1 MNIDFKQFGTW
12 IYVDPDEQSIELLE
26 ETLNLDMLCELLR
39 CDSTDMEEL
48 GEGASQERQTEW
60 EFNENPCWGPIL
72 IVKIGKEDSRLET
85 CDEDDLAVIV
95 PLVKFLD

>member
-1 MNIDFKQFGTW
+1 MEKEHRRKDRQNG
-12 IYVDPDEQSIELLE
+12 
-26 ETLNLDMLCELLR
+26 NLMKIHVGD
-39 CDSTDMEEL
+39 
-48 GEGASQERQTEW
+48 
-60 EFNENPCWGPIL
+60 PIL